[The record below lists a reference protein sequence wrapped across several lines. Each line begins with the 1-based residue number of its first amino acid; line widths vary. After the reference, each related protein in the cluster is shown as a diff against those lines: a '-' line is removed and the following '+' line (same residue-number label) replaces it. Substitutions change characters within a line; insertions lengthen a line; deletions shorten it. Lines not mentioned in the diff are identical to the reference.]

1 MRQLAGPQLPTPP
14 QPKPTIPQ
22 DPQGGSRPRSGVAHS
37 SRPRHPSPRALMLR
51 ALRARAMADHPHITI
66 VGATGYAG
74 QELLRLL
81 RAHPHI
87 GRVSTAPS
95 RNGPEAIPGDADWAL
110 LATPAET
117 SAELA
122 WPLVQRGVRV
132 LDLSGA
138 HRAGTAAAHLQA
150 YGFAHPHPQ
159 ALAAAVYGFD
169 AAPAELARAQL
180 VANPGCYANA
190 LLSALVPLQQAG
202 MVAPGAVV
210 DATGISGVSGA
221 GRAATERT
229 MYMYVA
235 ENLAPYRTGRSHQHL
250 VEVEGRCDVRL
261 LFVPLVAPLKRGMLV
276 SGSVDVGPWVHA
288 HTAKTS
294 ALALPALCL
303 PGDPLWQQV
312 DQAPDVL
319 AVAHRPQAQV
329 HYFLDAVA
337 GRVVFVSAIDNLL
350 RGAASHAIFNL
361 NRACGWPDEAGLLP
375 ENFHE

>member
-1 MRQLAGPQLPTPP
+1 
-14 QPKPTIPQ
+14 
-22 DPQGGSRPRSGVAHS
+22 
-37 SRPRHPSPRALMLR
+37 
-51 ALRARAMADHPHITI
+51 MAAPLHIAI

-81 RAHPHI
+81 ATHPRV

-95 RNGPEAIPGDADWAL
+95 RNGPEAIPADVDWAL

-122 WPLVQRGVRV
+122 WPLVQRGTRV

-138 HRAGTAAAHLQA
+138 HRAGSADAHRQA
-150 YGFAHPHPQ
+150 YGFDHPHPE

-169 AAPAELARAQL
+169 AASSDLATAPL
-180 VANPGCYANA
+180 IANPGCYANA
-190 LLSALVPLQQAG
+190 LLSALVPLQAAG
-202 MVAPGAVV
+202 LVVPGAVV

-221 GRAATERT
+221 GRTASERT

-250 VEVEGRCDVRL
+250 VEVEARCGVRL

-276 SGSVDVGPWVHA
+276 SGSVDVTPWLRA
-288 HTAKTS
+288 QADLSTAIS
-294 ALALPALCL
+294 LPALSL
-303 PGDPLWQQV
+303 QGDPLWQQV
-312 DQAPDVL
+312 AQAPDVL
-319 AVAHRPQAQV
+319 AVAQRPVAQV
-329 HYFLDAVA
+329 HYFLDPIG

-375 ENFHE
+375 EDLHE

>member
-1 MRQLAGPQLPTPP
+1 MAAGT
-14 QPKPTIPQ
+14 
-22 DPQGGSRPRSGVAHS
+22 
-37 SRPRHPSPRALMLR
+37 
-51 ALRARAMADHPHITI
+51 HICI

-81 RAHPHI
+81 TVHPHV
-87 GRVSTAPS
+87 GRVSTAAS
-95 RNGPEAIPGDADWAL
+95 RQGPDAIPADADWAI

-132 LDLSGA
+132 LDLAGA
-138 HRAGTAAAHLQA
+138 HRAGEAQAHLEA

-159 ALAAAVYGFD
+159 ALSAAVYGFD
-169 AAPAELARAQL
+169 ADPADLAAARL
-180 VANPGCYANA
+180 IANPGCYANA
-190 LLSALVPLQQAG
+190 LLSALVPLQLAG
-202 MVAPGAVV
+202 LVAPGAVV

-229 MYMYVA
+229 MYMNVA

-250 VEVEGRCDVRL
+250 VEVERRCEVRL

-276 SGSVDVGPWVHA
+276 SGSVDVGRWLQA
-288 HTAKTS
+288 QTAQTL
-294 ALALPALCL
+294 AIALPPLSL
-303 PGDPLWQQV
+303 PGDSLWQQL

-337 GRVVFVSAIDNLL
+337 GRVLFVSAIDNLM

-361 NRACGWPDEAGLLP
+361 NRACGWPAEAGLVP
-375 ENFHE
+375 ENTHE